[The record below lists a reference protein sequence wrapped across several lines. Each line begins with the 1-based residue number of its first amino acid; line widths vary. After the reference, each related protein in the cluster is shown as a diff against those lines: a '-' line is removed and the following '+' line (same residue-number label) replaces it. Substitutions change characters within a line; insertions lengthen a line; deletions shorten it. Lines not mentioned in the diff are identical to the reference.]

1 MRAIINTFVG
11 WYMLLLSYLKVQFIV
26 RKKYHLCL
34 HNYLHSTLK
43 PVHFCIRQNAVK
55 NFFETKVLR
64 KNLGQNSAH
73 RPGFITILCNLV
85 NSWWW
90 WGSIW
95 LGKFHIKTITFFQI
109 TICWQKNLIRMQTLP
124 PEFETSSKSGIIILE
139 FIKSNQRQP

>member
-1 MRAIINTFVG
+1 MGFFFCLPNANCPKFIFLYLLCMTAHSAVTLCKNGKNPSTFSWLGYIHKFILRAIINTFVG

-43 PVHFCIRQNAVK
+43 PVHFCIWQNAAK
-55 NFFETKVLR
+55 NFVETKVLR

-73 RPGFITILCNLV
+73 RLGFITILSNLV

-90 WGSIW
+90 WGSI
-95 LGKFHIKTITFFQI
+95 
-109 TICWQKNLIRMQTLP
+109 
-124 PEFETSSKSGIIILE
+124 
-139 FIKSNQRQP
+139 